1 MKHGAWFGAV
11 ALALM
16 ALAVAPVAAARGG
29 GKRPGHEQI
38 ARMAEAL
45 DLTAEQRTQ
54 MRGIAEKYR
63 SGPMG
68 DHLRDLRRARME
80 LRKAIQDVKATDAQ
94 VQDAA
99 REVAS
104 HAAFVAVERHRMAIE
119 MDRVLT
125 EEQRQ
130 KAAELRQQR
139 RERRESRH
147 GDPDVETD
155 EP

>member
-1 MKHGAWFGAV
+1 MKRGAWYGGV
-11 ALALM
+11 ALSLM
-16 ALAVAPVAAARGG
+16 ALVVVPVAAARGG
-29 GKRPGHEQI
+29 GKRPGHEEM

-68 DHLRDLRRARME
+68 DHLRDLRQARIE
-80 LRKAIQDVKATDAQ
+80 LRKAIQDVKATDAK
-94 VQDAA
+94 VQGAA
-99 REVAS
+99 QAVAS

-119 MDRVLT
+119 MDRILT

-139 RERRESRH
+139 RERGESRH
-147 GDPDVETD
+147 GDPDAD
-155 EP
+155 SDAP

>member
-1 MKHGAWFGAV
+1 MKRGAWYGGV
-11 ALALM
+11 LLALA
-16 ALAVAPVAAARGG
+16 ALVFVPVAAARGG
-29 GKRPGHEQI
+29 GKRPGHGEL

-45 DLTAEQRTQ
+45 DLTAEQRAQ

-63 SGPMG
+63 GGPMG
-68 DHLRDLRRARME
+68 DHLRDLRQARVE

-94 VQDAA
+94 VQEAA

-104 HAAFVAVERHRMAIE
+104 HGAFVAVERHRMAIE

-139 RERRESRH
+139 RERCESRH
-147 GDPDVETD
+147 DDGDVETD
-155 EP
+155 AP